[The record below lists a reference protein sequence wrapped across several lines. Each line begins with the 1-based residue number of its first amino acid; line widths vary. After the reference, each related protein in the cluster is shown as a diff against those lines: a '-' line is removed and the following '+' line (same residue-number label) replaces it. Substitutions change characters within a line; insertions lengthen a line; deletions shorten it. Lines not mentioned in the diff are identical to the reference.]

1 MTSPFSR
8 LVTEASLSQRRR
20 PTMRDVAALA
30 GVSLKTVS
38 RVVNS
43 EPTVAAALA
52 ERVRAAAAQLSY
64 QPNLTASSLRRRDG
78 RSSTIG
84 LLVQDM
90 ANPFSAAIFR
100 AVEDVAAAAGM
111 SVLAASMN
119 EDPDRERELA
129 TDLIARRVDGLI
141 MVPAGRDHR
150 YLQLEQRSGTA
161 VVFAD
166 RPPALLA
173 ADAVVADNRGGAAA
187 GVRYLLGRGHRRI
200 GYLGD
205 LQSIASAAERY
216 AGYLEAL
223 SEAGVPADPSL
234 ACHGTR
240 SQKQAA
246 AACLE
251 LLSGP
256 TPPTALFTAQ
266 NMITIGTVRALR
278 QLGRERSIALVGFDD
293 FELADLLQ
301 PSVTVVAQDP
311 GAMGKLSAELLLRRI
326 AAADEP
332 PQLHVIPT
340 RLMVRQSADILPAAR
355 TGSPAEPG

>member
-1 MTSPFSR
+1 
-8 LVTEASLSQRRR
+8 
-20 PTMRDVAALA
+20 MRDVAALA

-38 RVVNS
+38 RVVND
-43 EPTVAAALA
+43 EPNVGVALA

-64 QPNLTASSLRRRDG
+64 QPNHTASSLRRSDG

-90 ANPFSAAIFR
+90 SNPFSAAIFR
-100 AVEDVAAAAGM
+100 AVEDVASAAGIG
-111 SVLAASMN
+111 VLAGSLN

-129 TDLIARRVDGLI
+129 LDLIARRVDGLI
-141 MVPAGRDHR
+141 IVPAAHDHR

-161 VVFAD
+161 LVFAD
-166 RPPALLA
+166 RPPMLLA
-173 ADAVVADNRGGAAA
+173 ADAVVADNREGAAT
-187 GVRYLLGRGHRRI
+187 GVRYLLARGHRRI

-205 LQSIASAAERY
+205 LQSIVPAGERH

-234 ACHGTR
+234 VRHGIHAPE
-240 SQKQAA
+240 QAA
-246 AACLE
+246 TTCLE

-266 NMITIGTVRALR
+266 NMITIGAVRALR
-278 QLGRERSIALVGFDD
+278 QLGRERSIALLGFDD

-301 PSVTVVAQDP
+301 PAVTVVAQDP
-311 GAMGKLSAELLLRRI
+311 AAIGKLSAELLLRRI
-326 AAADEP
+326 AAADELP
-332 PQLHVIPT
+332 KLHVIPT
-340 RLMVRQSADILPAAR
+340 RLIVRQSADILPAAR
-355 TGSPAEPG
+355 PTARRTSRTRPR

>member
-1 MTSPFSR
+1 
-8 LVTEASLSQRRR
+8 
-20 PTMRDVAALA
+20 MRDVAALA

-38 RVVNS
+38 RVVNG
-43 EPTVAAALA
+43 EPTVGTALTD
-52 ERVRAAAAQLSY
+52 RVRAAATQLSY
-64 QPNLTASSLRRRDG
+64 QPNHTASSLRRSDG

-100 AVEDVAAAAGM
+100 AVEDVASAAGIG
-111 SVLAASMN
+111 VLAGSLN

-129 TDLIARRVDGLI
+129 LDLIARRVDGLI
-141 MVPAGRDHR
+141 MVPAGHDHR

-161 VVFAD
+161 LVFAD
-166 RPPALLA
+166 RPPMLLA

-187 GVRYLLGRGHRRI
+187 GVRYLLDRGHHRV

-205 LQSIASAAERY
+205 LQSIVPAGERY

-223 SEAGVPADPSL
+223 AQAGVPADPSL
-234 ACHGTR
+234 VRHGVHAE
-240 SQKQAA
+240 QAE

-266 NMITIGTVRALR
+266 NMITIGAVRALR
-278 QLGRERSIALVGFDD
+278 QLGRERSIALLGFDD

-301 PSVTVVAQDP
+301 PAVTVVAQDP
-311 GAMGKLSAELLLRRI
+311 AAIGKLSAELLLRRI
-326 AAADEP
+326 VAPDESP
-332 PQLHVIPT
+332 ELHVIPT
-340 RLMVRQSADILPAAR
+340 RLIVRQSADILPAPHPAR
-355 TGSPAEPG
+355 PPTGRPTSRPTGRPAAQPTGQSAA